1 MAANLK
7 SNSESEFSERY
18 NKIYRYQWRT
28 SVFAL
33 PQIVWQKLDKLCA
46 KDWGYHFIPHTCM
59 DYTRPNWYED
69 QTLYLT
75 FQDHDDLV
83 NAKLSIDLKN

>member
-1 MAANLK
+1 MAADLN
-7 SNSESEFSERY
+7 SNSERY

-33 PQIVWQKLDKLCA
+33 PQIVWQKLDKLCV
-46 KDWGYHFIPHTCM
+46 KDWGYHFIPHACM

-75 FQDHDDLV
+75 FQDYDDLV

>member
-33 PQIVWQKLDKLCA
+33 PQIDWQKRDKLCA
-46 KDWGYHFIPHTCM
+46 TDWGYHFIPVWTIQDQIGMKIRH
-59 DYTRPNWYED
+59 YTLHFR
-69 QTLYLT
+69 TMT
-75 FQDHDDLV
+75 
-83 NAKLSIDLKN
+83 I

>member
-1 MAANLK
+1 MAVDLK
-7 SNSESEFSERY
+7 SNSERY

-46 KDWGYHFIPHTCM
+46 KDWGYHFIPHACM